1 MVKIEEFAVEQW
13 MDKFETTAKYNT
25 AETCCASLSIDD
37 LRELSEDKDT
47 NPLTQLQSTKLTY
60 GAIRGSD
67 KLRQTLANLY
77 SAKTPTKL
85 PKDNV
90 LITAGA
96 IQANFLALY
105 TLVGPGDHVICHY
118 PTYQQLYSVPASLG
132 ADVSLWKSKEA
143 DGWKLDIE
151 ELKGLI
157 RPNTKL
163 IIINNPQNPTGAI
176 VPRDHLEDI
185 VDIARESSITILA
198 DEVYRPIFHNIS
210 PMDPQFPPSILSLGY
225 ENTIATGSTSKAYSL
240 AGLRVGWIASRNQ
253 SIIEACANSRDY
265 TTISVG
271 QIDDAVASFALAPE
285 CIHNLLQRNID
296 LSRTNLE
303 ILEKF
308 IEDHRWACS
317 WVKPRAGTTAF
328 VRFTKMGKPIDDAA
342 FCEKLQEEKGVMF
355 VPGSRCFGGGED
367 FHGYVRIGYA
377 CETDVLE
384 KGLDALR
391 EFMDESYED
400 VPALKKKKAP
410 Q

>member
-13 MDKFETTAKYNT
+13 MDKYELTAKYNT
-25 AETCCASLSIDD
+25 AETCCASISIDD
-37 LRELSEDKDT
+37 LRELSEDKET
-47 NPLTQLQSTKLTY
+47 NPFTQLQSTKLTY

-77 SAKTPTKL
+77 SVKTPTAL
-85 PKDNV
+85 PKDNI

-118 PTYQQLYSVPASLG
+118 PTYQQLYSVPTSLG
-132 ADVSLWKSKEA
+132 AEVSLWKSKEA
-143 DGWKLDIE
+143 DGWKIDIE
-151 ELKGLI
+151 ELQGLI

-176 VPRDHLEDI
+176 VPRDTLEDL
-185 VDIARESSITILA
+185 VDIARASSITIMA
-198 DEVYRPIFHNIS
+198 DEVYRPLFHNIS
-210 PMDPQFPPSILSLGY
+210 PMDSQFPPSLISLGY
-225 ENTIATGSTSKAYSL
+225 ENTIVTGSTSKAYSL
-240 AGLRVGWIASRNQ
+240 AGIRVGWIASRNR
-253 SIIEACANSRDY
+253 SIIEACASSRDY

-271 QIDDAVASFALAPE
+271 QIDDAIASYALAPQ
-285 CIHNLLQRNID
+285 CIHNLLARNIE
-296 LSRTNLE
+296 LGRTNLA

-308 IEDHRWACS
+308 IESHRWACD

-328 VRFTKMGKPIDDAA
+328 VRFNKMGKPVDDVVL
-342 FCEKLQEEKGVMF
+342 CEKLQEQRGVMF

-367 FHGYVRIGYA
+367 FQGYVRIGYA
-377 CETDVLE
+377 CETEVLE
-384 KGLDALR
+384 KGLEALR
-391 EFMDESYED
+391 EFMDEDFEGIP
-400 VPALKKKKAP
+400 VIKKKKAA

>member
-13 MDKFETTAKYNT
+13 MDKYETTAKFNT

-37 LRELSEDKDT
+37 LRELSDDKET

-67 KLRQTLANLY
+67 KLRETLANLY
-77 SAKTPTKL
+77 SAKTTNQL

-90 LITAGA
+90 LITPGA

-132 ADVSLWKSKEA
+132 AEVSLWKSKES

-176 VPRDHLEDI
+176 VPRNHLED
-185 VDIARESSITILA
+185 VVKIARESSITVLA
-198 DEVYRPIFHNIS
+198 DEVYRPLFHNIS
-210 PMDPQFPPSILSLGY
+210 PMDPEFPPSILSLGY

-240 AGLRVGWIASRNQ
+240 AGLRVGWIASRNR
-253 SIIEACANSRDY
+253 SIIEACASSRDY

-285 CIHNLLQRNID
+285 CIHNLLRRNID
-296 LSRTNLE
+296 LGRTNLE

-308 IEDHRWACS
+308 IESHRWACD

-328 VRFTKMGKPIDDAA
+328 VRFAKMGRPIDDVA
-342 FCEKLQEEKGVMF
+342 FCEKLQEESGVMF

-367 FHGYVRIGYA
+367 FQGYVRIGYA

-384 KGLDALR
+384 KGLEALR
-391 EFMDESYED
+391 EFMEESYED